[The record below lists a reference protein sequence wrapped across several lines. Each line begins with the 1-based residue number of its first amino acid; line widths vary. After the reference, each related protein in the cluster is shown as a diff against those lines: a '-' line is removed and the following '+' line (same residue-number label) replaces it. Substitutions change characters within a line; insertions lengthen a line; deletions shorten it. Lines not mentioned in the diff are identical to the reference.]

1 MPERKPFGSY
11 YADMGHPAIDQ
22 TRRPGRHTIA
32 PARKGGTT
40 AATRRRRSSS
50 PLRFLGA
57 FVREPLKVGSI
68 WPSSRALSQVVA
80 DCCDFRPGDT
90 VVELGPGTGPFTG
103 LLLKRLN
110 RRGRLL
116 ALEINAS
123 NVTVLRRRFP
133 QCDVIEDSA
142 EHLPKYLNGH
152 RADCVVSGLAWG
164 NMLPRTQNKIFAAI
178 LKSLA
183 PGGQFVAFAY
193 VHAAW
198 LPTSRR
204 FRRRLERHFN
214 RVETTPIVW
223 RNLPPA
229 FVFRCWR
236 K

>member
-1 MPERKPFGSY
+1 
-11 YADMGHPAIDQ
+11 MGNSVARRL
-22 TRRPGRHTIA
+22 RRPEHAAATPPI
-32 PARKGGTT
+32 KGGAGTPS
-40 AATRRRRSSS
+40 RPRRSLSS

-68 WPSSRALSQVVA
+68 WPSSRALSKVVV

-116 ALEINAS
+116 AVEIDS
-123 NVTVLRRRFP
+123 GNVAILRRRFA
-133 QCDVIEDSA
+133 QCEVIEDSA
-142 EHLPKYLNGH
+142 EHLAAYLNGR
-152 RADCVVSGLAWG
+152 RADCIVSGLAWG

-198 LPTSRR
+198 FPTSRR
-204 FRRRLERHFN
+204 FRRRLERHFK